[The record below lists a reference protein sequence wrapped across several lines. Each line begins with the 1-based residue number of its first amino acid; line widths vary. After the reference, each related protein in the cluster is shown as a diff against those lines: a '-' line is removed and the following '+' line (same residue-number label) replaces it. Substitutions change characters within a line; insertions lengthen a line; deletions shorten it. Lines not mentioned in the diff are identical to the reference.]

1 MARRPLHLRWIY
13 VKDHALLFS
22 ALVASLLL
30 VLIAIAVMADDPLRG
45 LLLGALPAL
54 FGVLVWVLTS
64 QAGYP
69 SREPDTLPHERPEK
83 PVEHPAPKLRPAR
96 KPIAVPDAADDAAID
111 EGPSWDPFDGQRRE
125 VTETGPAAEVL
136 DNGDPF
142 AHIDQVPAEPVEL
155 PARPE

>member
-30 VLIAIAVMADDPLRG
+30 VLVAVGALADDPVRG

-83 PVEHPAPKLRPAR
+83 PVEPPVEKSRPAR
-96 KPIAVPDAADDAAID
+96 KPAPAPEAADEVEVD
-111 EGPSWDPFDGQRRE
+111 EGPQWDPFAGERRE
-125 VTETGPAAEVL
+125 VAETEETPEPL

>member
-30 VLIAIAVMADDPLRG
+30 VLVAVAGLADDPVRG

-69 SREPDTLPHERPEK
+69 NRQPDTLPHERPET
-83 PVEHPAPKLRPAR
+83 PVEPPAPKLRPAR
-96 KPIAVPDAADDAAID
+96 KPIAVAETVDDVAID
-111 EGPSWDPFDGQRRE
+111 EGPAWDPFAGERRE
-125 VTETGPAAEVL
+125 VTETEPAPEAV